1 MVSRA
6 TAQPRGSTPLAL
18 VDHLVMNVGHA
29 EEPKNIIVW
38 LRDNL
43 GLSYFWKFFIDQ
55 EDEEGRIRQIVHRQ
69 EFNPVNQRE
78 TLVKR
83 LGRRVGIQQQPELPT
98 YVTAAAKA
106 YEYVRKYYNEGDSV
120 ILLAD
125 SDVSP
130 DAVIAATE
138 LLVKCLLGN
147 KAPPERL
154 EDLPHFEPGDAGR
167 GRIPVKC
174 VAFGVAGFNYQDQ
187 DVTILNET
195 ILAKFPA
202 SIEHVICWK
211 CKDESFS
218 SCSTVRQP
226 TGHIKTKEVCF
237 CPGDYPR
244 WYDLQIHLTK
254 RLIQYMPNYVPTWDE
269 GEPTWVQRRLDQ
281 SEDVTWFGQPTNG
294 SVQSRGERPVG
305 VQSIELRKYDWEND
319 SGRARTCLVWK
330 SFYD

>member
-6 TAQPRGSTPLAL
+6 TAQPRGSTPLAP

-29 EEPKNIIVW
+29 GEPKNIIVW

-120 ILLAD
+120 VLLAD

-174 VAFGVAGFNYQDQ
+174 VAFGGK
-187 DVTILNET
+187 LN
-195 ILAKFPA
+195 F
-202 SIEHVICWK
+202 
-211 CKDESFS
+211 
-218 SCSTVRQP
+218 
-226 TGHIKTKEVCF
+226 
-237 CPGDYPR
+237 
-244 WYDLQIHLTK
+244 
-254 RLIQYMPNYVPTWDE
+254 
-269 GEPTWVQRRLDQ
+269 
-281 SEDVTWFGQPTNG
+281 
-294 SVQSRGERPVG
+294 
-305 VQSIELRKYDWEND
+305 
-319 SGRARTCLVWK
+319 
-330 SFYD
+330 